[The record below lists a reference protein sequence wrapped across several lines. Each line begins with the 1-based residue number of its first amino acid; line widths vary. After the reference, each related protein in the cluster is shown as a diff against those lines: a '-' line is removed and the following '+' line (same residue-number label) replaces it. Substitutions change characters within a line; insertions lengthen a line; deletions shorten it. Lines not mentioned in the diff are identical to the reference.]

1 MLAFFGFSGIIA
13 NMIQTNDTQQQMYTL
28 VLTSNEL
35 ELLFD
40 KLNGIVPKFTD
51 DEIVVLRS
59 TINDKVYKG
68 TL

>member
-13 NMIQTNDTQQQMYTL
+13 NMIQQQDTKQEMYTL